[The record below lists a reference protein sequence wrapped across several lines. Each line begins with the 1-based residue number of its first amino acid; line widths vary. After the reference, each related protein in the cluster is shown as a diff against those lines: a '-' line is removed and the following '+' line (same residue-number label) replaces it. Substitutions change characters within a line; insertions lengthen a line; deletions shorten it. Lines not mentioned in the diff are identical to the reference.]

1 MIKYAVLVGSKGR
14 GSNMAALLSGSAS
27 GSVPAECALVV
38 SPKAETPAI
47 LRAQAFG
54 VKTEVLPYKS
64 ECYGEKLMALL
75 TENQV
80 EIICLAGYMTLLPAG
95 VVEAYRHRILNIHP
109 ALLPKFGGKG
119 MYGNFVHEA
128 VLAGGETE
136 SGCTVHYVTEEYDEG
151 APIIQKRCPVLSD
164 DTVETLSARVL
175 DLEHA
180 AYQEALT
187 HVARKIESGEHG
199 QED

>member
-27 GSVPAECALVV
+27 GSVPAQCALVV

-54 VKTEVLPYKS
+54 VTTEVLPYKS
-64 ECYGEKLMALL
+64 ESYGEKLIALL
-75 TENQV
+75 KEGQV
-80 EIICLAGYMTLLPAG
+80 EIICLAGNMTLLPEE
-95 VVEAYRHRILNIHP
+95 VVAAYRGRILNIHP

-119 MYGNFVHEA
+119 MYGHFVHEA
-128 VLAGGETE
+128 VLAAGESE

-151 APIIQKRCPVLSD
+151 APVIQKRCPVLPG

-187 HVARKIESGEHG
+187 LVARRNESGEHG